1 MLFSP
6 QAAAFALHPR
16 GQNGR
21 AAKVPEDVYLALR
34 IREPRRSLNQPDGAV
49 SSVIIL
55 TRLKMPRFVKDLS
68 AWSGFDQLML
78 WSQD

>member
-6 QAAAFALHPR
+6 QAAAFRFHPR

-21 AAKVPEDVYLALR
+21 AAKVPEGVYSALR
-34 IREPRRSLNQPDGAV
+34 ISEPRRSLNQPDGAV

-68 AWSGFDQLML
+68 ASSGFDQLML

>member
-1 MLFSP
+1 MRY
-6 QAAAFALHPR
+6 AIHPGLDHSR
-16 GQNGR
+16 F
-21 AAKVPEDVYLALR
+21 DYLALK
-34 IREPRRSLNQPDGAV
+34 ISEPRRSLNQPDGTV